1 MTPLMYAGKE
11 GWLDVVQCL
20 VECKANVN
28 VRDKV
33 NQTHTEQHAAG
44 LVWWLSVLPV
54 C

>member
-1 MTPLMYAGKE
+1 MTPLMHAGKE

-33 NQTHTEQHAAG
+33 NQNTE
-44 LVWWLSVLPV
+44 SNTPPV
-54 C
+54 